1 MVKRRT
7 ADTDISTIFNHLS
20 RRLGSERGEDTFIG
34 QEENVGF
41 LLDLVNRTV
50 EKGESNSLLILGPHG
65 TGKTALV
72 RKVINEASTCANW
85 LENVLLVE
93 LNGLLQTDDKLA
105 LKEITRQ
112 LHLENV
118 VGDRIFGSFADH
130 LSFLLASLKVGDR
143 QTSKPIIFIL
153 EEFDMF
159 CSHRN
164 QTLLYNL
171 FDTAQS
177 RAVPICVL
185 GISCQIDVTELLE
198 KRVNSRFS
206 HRHINLMLLSDF
218 AEYYKLLPQLL
229 QLDDEAQ
236 DSFSWNSTVETFL
249 KKKDVENFFK
259 TKVFEFD
266 KTISFLK
273 RVLYLTLVSLVTRNA
288 NDISLDS
295 LEAGLEATGC
305 TLMSDPIVRTV
316 RDLSILEICILIAI
330 KHLGEIYDN
339 EPFNFEMVYHEF
351 IKFKRRKFSTL
362 PEERSVVFKCW
373 ENLISL
379 EFILP
384 KAGVRT
390 QGQQLEYILN
400 TFHLPSAVLSK
411 SIEKYPNCPTE
422 VLQWCSSSLHTLE
435 H

>member
-1 MVKRRT
+1 MVKRR
-7 ADTDISTIFNHLS
+7 AANLDVANLFRDLS
-20 RRLGSERGEDTFIG
+20 RRLGGELEDECYG

-41 LLDLVNRTV
+41 LLDLVKRTV

-65 TGKTALV
+65 SGKTALV
-72 RKVINEASTCANW
+72 RKVINEASKCDNW

-130 LSFLLASLKVGDR
+130 LSFLLTSLKVGDR
-143 QTSKPIIFIL
+143 QTSKPIIFTL

-206 HRHINLMLLSDF
+206 HRHINMLLFSDF
-218 AEYYKLLPQLL
+218 AEYYKLTARLL
-229 QLDDEAQ
+229 KLDEDAE
-236 DSFSWNSTVETFL
+236 DSTTWNSHVEATL
-249 KKKDVENFFK
+249 KKKEIAKFFN
-259 TKVFEFD
+259 KVFEFD
-266 KTISFLK
+266 KTITFAK
-273 RVLYLTLVSLVTRNA
+273 RVLYLTLLNMAEKNENELSLA
-288 NDISLDS
+288 H

-305 TLMSDPIVRTV
+305 TLSSDPIASTV
-316 RDLSILEICILIAI
+316 RDLSILEICLLIAV
-330 KHLGEIYDN
+330 KHICEIYDN

-373 ENLISL
+373 ENLLNL

-400 TFHLPSAVLSK
+400 SFHLPSAVLSK